1 MGRKAKI
8 TKEMVLQA
16 AYEILDEEGI
26 AAVGIKPIAARL
38 GCSTQPV
45 SWLFGSM
52 TELRKALFLY
62 SCERLYGGLDEKM
75 QGRSGL
81 DAFFISGVWYIS
93 NACDHP
99 NVFRFT
105 NVDDPM
111 ITIGE
116 NPLGDKSIF
125 AEQMDELAVEMLAK
139 EFKIS
144 KKKISAAVQNTVIYT
159 HGLACMMMWDN
170 YRLPKEKACR
180 MLFDVG
186 VTMLKDIG
194 VESRKTWKD
203 FAALI

>member
-1 MGRKAKI
+1 MPPRKS
-8 TKEMVLQA
+8 EELLQPISQKPGDNK
-16 AYEILDEEGI
+16 YYQGI
-26 AAVGIKPIAARL
+26 EQGKQKVARR
-38 GCSTQPV
+38 T
-45 SWLFGSM
+45 
-52 TELRKALFLY
+52 A
-62 SCERLYGGLDEKM
+62 
-75 QGRSGL
+75 
-81 DAFFISGVWYIS
+81 
-93 NACDHP
+93 
-99 NVFRFT
+99 
-105 NVDDPM
+105 
-111 ITIGE
+111 
-116 NPLGDKSIF
+116 GDKSIF

-203 FAALI
+203 FAALL